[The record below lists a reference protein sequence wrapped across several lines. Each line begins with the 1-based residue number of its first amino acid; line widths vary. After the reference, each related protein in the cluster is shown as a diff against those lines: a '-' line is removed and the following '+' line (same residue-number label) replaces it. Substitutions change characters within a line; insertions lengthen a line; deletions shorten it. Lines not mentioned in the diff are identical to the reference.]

1 MVEELTERERTILR
15 YIIYNFIQTAKPVGS
30 RYLAKRYS
38 LGLSPATIRNTMA
51 DLEYF
56 GYIDHPHTS
65 AGRIPTD
72 KGYRVYVDSLMEVEQ
87 LTEEEKQEITHT
99 LKTSADTEEM
109 LRESSRLLGKISNQ
123 LSIVSAPHLSSGV
136 FEKLEL
142 ITISSAKIMAVISIK
157 FGLVKTIMMEVHSEI
172 PREKLETI
180 SRILNERLSGLTLQQ
195 IRDTF
200 ADRVKDMTHEETGL
214 IRLFINLKNKL
225 FDGVRE
231 RDKIHIGGAQNIL
244 HQPEFIDLENF
255 HTIIELLDNE
265 GVIIHILE
273 KHESKEGNIAIT
285 IGKEHGDEKLKNYS
299 LVISP
304 YNIGETMGTVAVIGP
319 KRMNYSKVIPVVDYM
334 AKTIS
339 FVLS

>member
-225 FDGVRE
+225 FDDVRNE
-231 RDKIHIGGAQNIL
+231 IK
-244 HQPEFIDLENF
+244 FI
-255 HTIIELLDNE
+255 
-265 GVIIHILE
+265 
-273 KHESKEGNIAIT
+273 
-285 IGKEHGDEKLKNYS
+285 
-299 LVISP
+299 
-304 YNIGETMGTVAVIGP
+304 
-319 KRMNYSKVIPVVDYM
+319 
-334 AKTIS
+334 
-339 FVLS
+339 